1 MCNFKF
7 SEDLLF
13 MSMNIIFFSMAL
25 NIFKIQKSKNIIEN
39 IFLGIMVLIIPLSIY
54 MWPTFYYT
62 ILVDVILGFIVGYIL
77 FIYFTSGINNFNF
90 TSITLAL
97 FFLTCTKSN
106 GLLLSL
112 ICLAIIYGDMLFFR
126 KKEWFQYLKI
136 KSFRE
141 IFDLK
146 KLKKVVILILP
157 ILVTIFTFLS
167 WNVCIRILNIVSYSR
182 DEIGGIATA
191 IFSEQ
196 FKERLPEFL
205 QVTKKLMKEYRNF
218 LLLAGTLGILLISKI
233 FQRSKKNILR
243 LVIDGIVFL
252 LLNCLYILFLFSV
265 CNTMVTIEI
274 AVEALRRYL
283 LTLVAIYI
291 LAIPMFLT
299 YFFAREIKVN
309 IAIVLV
315 ASIYITTPASWQVE
329 KFINKDYTNEA
340 IEYREQYSTIQ
351 KKLEDV
357 NKNKDVVY
365 YIKEI
370 EGDIYLS
377 NFSVFPYQLSHMP
390 QYTEG
395 MSIEDYSACLLDRN
409 HIQIFKVNTKSEKE
423 KLNMKKD
430 GEIYIYIYKTTELN
444 EQLYGKI
451 FEYNNIPMQ
460 DETLYKVDNED
471 GIAILTIVQ

>member
-13 MSMNIIFFSMAL
+13 MSMNIIFLSMAL

-191 IFSEQ
+191 IFLS
-196 FKERLPEFL
+196 
-205 QVTKKLMKEYRNF
+205 
-218 LLLAGTLGILLISKI
+218 LI
-233 FQRSKKNILR
+233 
-243 LVIDGIVFL
+243 
-252 LLNCLYILFLFSV
+252 
-265 CNTMVTIEI
+265 
-274 AVEALRRYL
+274 
-283 LTLVAIYI
+283 
-291 LAIPMFLT
+291 
-299 YFFAREIKVN
+299 
-309 IAIVLV
+309 
-315 ASIYITTPASWQVE
+315 
-329 KFINKDYTNEA
+329 
-340 IEYREQYSTIQ
+340 
-351 KKLEDV
+351 
-357 NKNKDVVY
+357 
-365 YIKEI
+365 
-370 EGDIYLS
+370 
-377 NFSVFPYQLSHMP
+377 
-390 QYTEG
+390 
-395 MSIEDYSACLLDRN
+395 
-409 HIQIFKVNTKSEKE
+409 HI
-423 KLNMKKD
+423 
-430 GEIYIYIYKTTELN
+430 
-444 EQLYGKI
+444 
-451 FEYNNIPMQ
+451 
-460 DETLYKVDNED
+460 
-471 GIAILTIVQ
+471 